1 MGKLYAQ
8 LYSLIRQQ
16 REDTLEAL
24 KEVATLGYDGVELLS
39 TMTGSFK
46 PAEFRK
52 YIDDL
57 GLHAISSQGYND
69 EQDLAFGQEI
79 GLKYCTYGHTKV
91 SKKHDDVLRAAELL
105 NANGEITAKYGMKL
119 VVHNHANEFMWLD
132 GEDGER
138 RIYDL
143 LLQNTDPALVGF
155 EFDIGWG
162 LLAGAD
168 CPAIIR
174 QYPGRFPLIHVK
186 ECARIATSEEEYEHF
201 PARIF
206 EYARQLDPDFAK
218 PGRPP
223 KFPPAAEK
231 MMYESRNWNVALGEG
246 LVDWKALYAA
256 AEAQGTEAFIS
267 EREYY
272 HITGNPE
279 ATAKGAAKADLQFMK
294 SVFR

>member
-16 REDTLEAL
+16 RETTLEAIQA
-24 KEVATLGYDGVELLS
+24 VAELGYDGVELLS
-39 TMTGSFK
+39 TATGDLK
-46 PAEFRK
+46 PAEFRT
-52 YIDDL
+52 YLDSL
-57 GLHAISSQGYND
+57 GLKVISTQGYNN
-69 EQDLAFGQEI
+69 EEDLAFGQEI
-79 GLKYCTYGHTKV
+79 GLKYCTYGHVAV
-91 SKKHDDVLRAAELL
+91 SKKPDDVLRTAQLL
-105 NANGEITAKYGMKL
+105 NENGKITARYGMKL
-119 VVHNHANEFMWLD
+119 VVHNHANEFMYLE
-132 GEDGER
+132 GEEGGR

-162 LLAGAD
+162 QLAGAD

-186 ECARIATSEEEYEHF
+186 ECARVATSEEDFEHF
-201 PARIF
+201 PAKIF

-218 PGRPP
+218 PGKPP

-279 ATAKGAAKADLQFMK
+279 ATARGAARADLTFMK
-294 SVFR
+294 NVFR